1 MNPLNLLKKTRK
13 TAPPDENGAAAEK
26 ERAFSPF
33 LAAKQEWLER
43 YGDYI
48 RARDSWR
55 LTALLALIIACASLA
70 GNWHQHIQT
79 KVTPYIVEV
88 DKVGNISAVRAL
100 QPDGAVPR
108 RVIQAEIVNI
118 ITNWRT
124 VTADI
129 ELQKKLVSK
138 LAAYIGGSA
147 RGTIQEWYQQNNPY
161 QRAEKVLVSVEA
173 TGLPLPVSSDSW
185 RISWIETTRNH
196 TGATLDVIQYE
207 ATVSIVLVPP
217 KTEAQII
224 ANPGGILVTGLNF
237 GKLLK

>member
-1 MNPLNLLKKTRK
+1 MNPLNLLKKTGK
-13 TAPPDENGAAAEK
+13 PAPVVENGITTGK
-26 ERAFSPF
+26 ESAFSPF

-48 RARDSWR
+48 QARDNWR
-55 LTALLALIIACASLA
+55 FAAFLALIIACASLA
-70 GNWHQHIQT
+70 GNWFQHMQT
-79 KVTPYIVEV
+79 KITPYIVEV
-88 DKVGNISAVRAL
+88 DKVGNISAVRSL
-100 QPDGAVPR
+100 QSDGTVPS
-108 RVIQAEIVNI
+108 RVIQAEIVGI

-129 ELQKKLVSK
+129 ELQKKLVAK
-138 LAAYIGGSA
+138 LSAYIGGSA

-196 TGATLDVIQYE
+196 TGATLDSTQYE
-207 ATVSIVLVPP
+207 ATVSIALVPP
-217 KTEAQII
+217 KNEAQII